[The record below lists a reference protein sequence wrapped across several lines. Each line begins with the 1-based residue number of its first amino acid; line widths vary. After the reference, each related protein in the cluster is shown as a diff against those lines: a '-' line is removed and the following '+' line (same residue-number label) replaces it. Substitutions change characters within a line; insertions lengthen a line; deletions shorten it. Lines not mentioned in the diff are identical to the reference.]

1 VTQAKKPLEGTV
13 LGASAAVPTVN
24 AFTALTTIV
33 QEGAAYLRLREEER
47 RKRAN
52 IDAYTKLETD
62 RIKTAE
68 SVLKQYFEQIFAER
82 AHTIDEMFT
91 RLDDATARGDDAT
104 VAGTLSAIVDIAR
117 SSPLATM
124 GDLGELRKALDDP
137 DHIWEL

>member
-1 VTQAKKPLEGTV
+1 MTQAKKPLEGTV
-13 LGASAAVPTVN
+13 LGAAGGVPAVN

-52 IDAYTKLETD
+52 IDAYAKLETD
-62 RIKTAE
+62 RIRGAE
-68 SVLKQYFEQIFAER
+68 RILKQYFDQVFAER
-82 AHTIDEMFT
+82 AHTINELFS
-91 RLDDATARGDDAT
+91 RLDDATARGDDGS
-104 VAGTLSAIVDIAR
+104 VAGTLSAIVDLAR

-137 DHIWEL
+137 EHVWEL